1 VLVKRSTKAGI
12 ASVALLLSILIPP
25 YAEWRAPI
33 NVACVTVSCALGLL
47 ASGAG
52 RRWWLIIPGCIVT
65 GFALLLYLAIA
76 LP

>member
-1 VLVKRSTKAGI
+1 MTRSTKTGI
-12 ASVALLLSILIPP
+12 ASAALLLSIFVPP

-33 NVACVTVSCALGLL
+33 NFACAVLSCVLGLL

-52 RRWWLIIPGCIVT
+52 RRWWLIIPGSIVT